1 MLRSALGLT
10 SILLLTAC
18 AGNNAQMN
26 ASSKEV
32 GFTNAKMQTASSS
45 GSDINNSKIS
55 IYIPT
60 PKFKPVWMT
69 LANLPV
75 EPEKPNHDKSIILAS
90 AGKISDH
97 ELDKN
102 RGTFAPE
109 VLNSTVLE
117 ATATQNVAINSVT
130 GDNIVSSS
138 AFSNAQGLVNLIQN
152 SGNNVVIQSSTVV
165 NLTFQ

>member
-18 AGNNAQMN
+18 AGNNTQMN
-26 ASSKEV
+26 ASEEV

-45 GSDINNSKIS
+45 DSDTNNSKIS